1 MLHIK
6 ENLSLLNN
14 KDQLF
19 DGYVKITSELNPEDR
34 LMICV
39 LEYDKGKEVKRIVFN
54 NQTEGQVTFRLHD
67 ELIRSKKLLLSVGV
81 YNYNDYTFTNTVEV
95 KLEPGMVAK
104 VRRDEDEIKNLYFE
118 LFELKQQIAD
128 YKKNIGF
135 EIPSFNKEYLKK
147 GMMLAVIDDQGN
159 VAFVNSYDDSIKEI
173 NGKKSFNYK
182 LKLEAKDIPYQNL
195 NIEDVLKNYSQA
207 FKTLQNNYDNLV
219 NTVEKIIN
227 QLKDLEVRFVEYTS
241 RDII

>member
-67 ELIRSKKLLLSVGV
+67 DLIRSKKLLLSVGV

-118 LFELKQQIAD
+118 LFELKQQISD

-147 GMMLAVIDDQGN
+147 GMMLSVIDDQGN

-219 NTVEKIIN
+219 NTVEKIII

>member
-67 ELIRSKKLLLSVGV
+67 DLIRSKKLLLSVGV

-95 KLEPGMVAK
+95 KLEPSMVAK

>member
-67 ELIRSKKLLLSVGV
+67 DLIRSKKLLLSIGV

>member
-67 ELIRSKKLLLSVGV
+67 DLIRSKKLLLSVGV

>member
-67 ELIRSKKLLLSVGV
+67 DLIRSKKLLLSVGV

-207 FKTLQNNYDNLV
+207 FKTLQNNYDSLV
-219 NTVEKIIN
+219 NTVEKIII

>member
-67 ELIRSKKLLLSVGV
+67 DLIRSKKLLLSVGV

-147 GMMLAVIDDQGN
+147 GMMLSVIDDQGN

-182 LKLEAKDIPYQNL
+182 LNLEAKDIPYQNL

>member
-67 ELIRSKKLLLSVGV
+67 DLIRSKKLLLSIGV

-219 NTVEKIIN
+219 NTVEKIII

>member
-67 ELIRSKKLLLSVGV
+67 DLIRSKKLLLSVGV
-81 YNYNDYTFTNTVEV
+81 YNYNDYTFTNTIEV
-95 KLEPGMVAK
+95 KLEPSMVAK

>member
-39 LEYDKGKEVKRIVFN
+39 LEYDKGKEIKRIVFN

-67 ELIRSKKLLLSVGV
+67 DLIRSKKLLLSVGV